1 MRTQHNRRN
10 FLKGAGAA
18 AVSAMLVRTR
28 KALAAS
34 DTVRI
39 GVVGIGGRGKD
50 HITGFHTQPGVEIVA
65 LCDVD
70 EAILQERASQYEK
83 LSGKTVQCYRDMR
96 QLFEDKTI
104 DAVSFATPN
113 HWHAL
118 GAIWAMQAG
127 KHTYVEKPCSHNVW
141 EGRQLVNAA
150 RKYNRLCQH
159 GTQGRSSPAV
169 REAIQKLREGA
180 IGTVYMA
187 RGLCYK
193 WRPSIGK
200 AGGPQPVPQGVDYD
214 LWCGPAAK
222 NPLMRKKL
230 HYDWHWQWDCGN
242 GDMGNQGVH
251 EMDMARWGLGVGL
264 PTRITG
270 TGGHYMFDDDQ
281 ETPNTLICTF
291 DYPEQG
297 KMMQFETRHWV
308 SNYEGGFGS
317 NGSNNVGVLF
327 LGSEGYMELEYFK
340 YRTYLGKE
348 REPGPTGASEADP
361 WKTFVAA
368 IRSGKR
374 EELGVDIEEG
384 HLSSALCHL
393 GNIAYRLRRSIQ
405 FDPASE
411 KILGDSE
418 AVALLTR
425 NYREPFVVPSIAQS
439 PSKKERRVSTLGEQ
453 REA

>member
-1 MRTQHNRRN
+1 MKPRIDRRN
-10 FLKGAGAA
+10 FLKKSSGALAGT
-18 AVSAMLVRTR
+18 AVTALAHSR
-28 KALAAS
+28 KTFAAS

-50 HITGFHTQPGVEIVA
+50 HITRFHGQPGVEIVA

-70 EAILQERASQYEK
+70 ESILRERASQYEK
-83 LSGKTVQCYRDMR
+83 LSGKSVQCYRDMR
-96 QLFEDKTI
+96 KLFDDKSV
-104 DAVSFATPN
+104 DAISFATPN

-118 GAIWAMQAG
+118 GGIWAMEAG
-127 KHTYVEKPCSHNVW
+127 KHTYIEKPCSHNVW

-169 REAIQKLREGA
+169 CEAIRKLREGV
-180 IGTVYMA
+180 IGQVYMA

-193 WRPSIGK
+193 WRPSIGR
-200 AGGPQPVPQGVDYD
+200 AGSSQPVPPSVDYN
-214 LWCGPAAK
+214 LWCGPAPK
-222 NPLMRKKL
+222 GPLLRKKL

-264 PTRITG
+264 PKRITG
-270 TGGHYMFDDDQ
+270 TGGHYMFEDDQ

-297 KMMQFETRHWV
+297 KMLQFETRHWI

-327 LGSEGYMELEYFK
+327 FGAEGYMELEYFA
-340 YRTYLGKE
+340 YRIFLGKK
-348 REPGPTGASEADP
+348 REPGPSGSSEADP
-361 WKTFVAA
+361 WKPFIAA

-374 EELGVDIEEG
+374 EDLGVDIEEG

-393 GNIAYRLRRSIQ
+393 GNIAYRLRRSVQ
-405 FDPASE
+405 FDPATE
-411 KILGDSE
+411 KIVGDNE
-418 AVALLTR
+418 ASQLLSR
-425 NYREPFVVPSIAQS
+425 DYREPFVVPTIA
-439 PSKKERRVSTLGEQ
+439 
-453 REA
+453 